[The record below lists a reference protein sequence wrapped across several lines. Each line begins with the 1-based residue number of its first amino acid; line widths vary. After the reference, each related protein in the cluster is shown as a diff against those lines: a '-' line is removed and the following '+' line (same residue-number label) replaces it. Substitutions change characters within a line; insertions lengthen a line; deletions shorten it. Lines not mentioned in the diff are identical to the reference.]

1 MPIDIYLYINLIMK
15 LRITENQYK
24 RIFLTEQ
31 YTAEDGTFYGAH
43 NVDNY
48 KKNQSG
54 FDKDSYDRY
63 KAQEFNRL
71 TQQLAYSTPEGA
83 YKRAQGQWALWGAPN
98 SKTGH
103 NLIPDEILEKL
114 IPPGQS
120 LEDHPYNYD
129 NEVDDFPIADYNPSI
144 PVDTETG
151 GLSTYIKQNN
161 YYKQL
166 SQSDYNMNQQE
177 LWKNYIMAQDWNR
190 TIRDQKNLISQYC
203 TKTSDKQ
210 WIIQYYGSDNEGA
223 KRARQQQAKIG
234 SPGPQ
239 NKVYYGKPKD
249 NRYTSRGWY
258 HVYYQDISESPWT
271 FCGNP
276 TEKGVFV
283 YNTQAGHMCGC
294 INETSHNDGY
304 LTQHGNF
311 SKQDLLGWTK
321 QFKDYK
327 KENAPGFFE
336 GVVDYL
342 GKCTEDYH
350 CVLDLLSIA
359 ALAIPVYGVAISFGL
374 DAINATAYGVEAFN
388 AETGAERTAA
398 IFAGILTLGGGMA
411 GGGMKSM
418 NNIRKASAN
427 PKIYKYMGE
436 VVDKTKKEFGAVKNL
451 KSIKDKN
458 KLTKIYADAANKF
471 KMTDSEILM
480 AHDLIKTFNK
490 IEPDLLKTYT
500 KYLEKAENTVRKK
513 HSFSLQEIFKNK
525 DWQDALK
532 ANNGDVLVTLNKY
545 LKRPLYKEF
554 LIQIGAFV
562 GVQEI
567 LQLPEV
573 QEWVG
578 LIYREGKY
586 KLHPS
591 IKNRVEVEG
600 YDWNQTKQIFGSI
613 LNTDPNFTMEKSR
626 DDNILL
632 TKAWKSGWRPYDKKF
647 IQNKQQPTMNDFNKV
662 PAEFQTD
669 TYKKRYELKSDYKK
683 DTIYKHKSD
692 EKSTDEKEDGKRV
705 VYIPDNIDV
714 EVMNA
719 PNPPGEEGID
729 NFLEKYKVP

>member
-1 MPIDIYLYINLIMK
+1 MK

-24 RIFLTEQ
+24 RLFLTEQ
-31 YTAEDGTFYGAH
+31 YTAEDGTFYGAN
-43 NVDNY
+43 NVKDY
-48 KKNQSG
+48 DINQEGKDSG
-54 FDKDSYDRY
+54 FDSDSYNRY
-63 KAQEFNRL
+63 KAQEFDRL
-71 TQQLAYSTPEGA
+71 TQQLASSTPEGA
-83 YKRAQGQWALWGAPN
+83 YKRAQGQWGLWGAPN
-98 SKTGH
+98 PKTGH
-103 NLIPDEILEKL
+103 NLIPDEILQQL
-114 IPPGQS
+114 IPLDQS
-120 LEDHPYNYD
+120 LEDLSKGLID
-129 NEVDDFPIADYNPSI
+129 GEDLTVADYNPTI
-144 PVDTETG
+144 PIDTETG
-151 GLSTYIKQNN
+151 GLSSYIKQIDHN
-161 YYKQL
+161 KQMAKFGYES
-166 SQSDYNMNQQE
+166 SQKE
-177 LWKNYIMAQDWNR
+177 LWKDYFMVQDWNQN
-190 TIRDQKNLISQYC
+190 IRDQKNLISQYC
-203 TKTSDKQ
+203 HHTPDPTWFHK
-210 WIIQYYGSDNEGA
+210 YYGRKGSDNWNRA
-223 KRARQQQAKIG
+223 KQQQKKLG
-234 SPGPQ
+234 GR
-239 NKVYYGKPKD
+239 VGYYTYD
-249 NRYTSRGWY
+249 NRYGIY
-258 HVYYQDISESPWT
+258 HVYRADISENPWT
-271 FCGNP
+271 FCANK

-283 YNTQAGHMCGC
+283 YNTKAGYMCGC
-294 INETSHNDGY
+294 INETSNRDGY

-321 QFKDYK
+321 QLKDYK

-374 DAINATAYGVEAFN
+374 DAINATGYGVEAFN
-388 AETGAERTAA
+388 AETGAESTAA

-418 NNIRKASAN
+418 NNIRKATAN

-458 KLTKIYADAANKF
+458 KLAKIYGDAANKF

-525 DWQDALK
+525 DWQNALK

-545 LKRPLYKEF
+545 LKKPLYKEF

-692 EKSTDEKEDGKRV
+692 EKSTNEKEDGKRV

-714 EVMNA
+714 EVMTA

-729 NFLEKYKVP
+729 NFLAKYKVP